1 MTAGRDAAG
10 TSAVTAALEIEG
22 LSKSFGGLPAVRG
35 VTLQIAPGERR
46 LLLGPN
52 GAGKT
57 TLFNLITG
65 DIHADSGIVRLGGR
79 DISRLRPHRRA
90 HLGLA
95 RTYQVITLFSSDTLL
110 HNLTLSLLG
119 VSASR
124 WNPLLPLSRR
134 DDLRERALALL
145 ERVGLSQVAERKLSE
160 TSYGE
165 QRRLEIAMAL
175 AQEPRVLLLDEPFAG
190 LSREERR
197 DMQQELSRIPR
208 EVTMVMIEHDLDVAL
223 SFADR
228 IAVLHQGQVLVEGT
242 RTEVVA
248 DARVQEIYLGA

>member
-1 MTAGRDAAG
+1 M
-10 TSAVTAALEIEG
+10 TAALQIEG

-35 VTLQIAPGERR
+35 VSLAIQPGERR

-65 DIHADSGIVRLGGR
+65 DLPADSGAVYVHGR
-79 DISRLRPHRRA
+79 EISRLRPHRRA

-95 RTYQVITLFSSDTLL
+95 RTYQVITLFLGDTLL
-110 HNLTLSLLG
+110 HNVTLALLG
-119 VSASR
+119 TSPSR
-124 WNPLLPLSRR
+124 WNLFQPLSRR
-134 DDLRERALALL
+134 ADLRERAWALL
-145 ERVGLSQVAERKLSE
+145 DRVGLTHAAERRLSA
-160 TSYGE
+160 TSSGE

-175 AQEPRVLLLDEPFAG
+175 AQDPRVLLLDEPFAG

-197 DMQQELSRIPR
+197 DIQHQLAQIPPQ
-208 EVTMVMIEHDLDVAL
+208 VTVVMIEHDLDVAL
-223 SFADR
+223 SFAER
-228 IAVLHQGQVLVEGT
+228 ITVLHQGQIVIEGT
-242 RTEVVA
+242 RAEVVA